1 MELKLKLRA
10 SDVYRVKPGCVQ
22 DIAGKGVERGRR
34 LIYAEEQPPGELP
47 SCDAAKSWDCG
58 HLDRSGKHQFMVQR
72 GISKCGW
79 VRKVVGWKHVGPG
92 GGWATREIRKFN
104 FPLPVRDTETS
115 RYRII
120 AYLLFYCGTDK

>member
-10 SDVYRVKPGCVQ
+10 SDACRIKPECVQ
-22 DIAGKGVERGRR
+22 DIAGEGVERERQ
-34 LIYAEEQPPGELP
+34 LIYAGEQPPGELP

-79 VRKVVGWKHVGPG
+79 VRRWWVGIHVGPG

-115 RYRII
+115 I
-120 AYLLFYCGTDK
+120 LLNNCILAVLLWHR